1 MKKALKRSP
10 ICKAAVTRQKDG
22 ELLIEWEADAN
33 VRSVCIFAGP
43 SPEDIDRETPLAE
56 VNGAADAVISG
67 LDPERRY
74 YFAVIPEGGS
84 GIVVAERR
92 VPVDGTY
99 NFRDL
104 GGYETSGG
112 QRVKWGQIYRS
123 DGLSRLGPKAPAQ
136 LKELGLRTVFDF
148 RTDAEVD
155 KAPDRLPEDG
165 SIDYVHL
172 PIQHGEFNFIAA
184 MERVKQ
190 GDDSWL
196 DQDFM
201 IRGYLENLDDFPQ
214 VWGELFRRLAE
225 AQSRPLVF
233 HCTGGKDRAGT
244 AAALIL
250 LALGVPE
257 ETIIQDHGLSNLYIA
272 PLLPRVY
279 QRMREYGVDPEKLS
293 PYFTAPPEAI
303 QALLEHLRRRYGSA
317 EKYLTAQAELR
328 PQVLE
333 RLREELLD

>member
-1 MKKALKRSP
+1 MKKLLDRSP
-10 ICKAAVTRQKDG
+10 VFNATVTRQENG
-22 ELLIEWEADAN
+22 EMLIGWENDENA
-33 VRSVCIFAGP
+33 RSVSIFAGP
-43 SPEDIDRETPLAE
+43 SPEKVDRDKPLAE
-56 VNGAADAVISG
+56 VNGVTRAVIAG
-67 LDPERRY
+67 LDPEKRH
-74 YFAVIPEGGS
+74 YFEIVPEGGS
-84 GIVVAERR
+84 GLLVAERR
-92 VPVDGTY
+92 VPIDGTY

-104 GGYETSGG
+104 GGYETSAG

-123 DGLSRLGPKAPAQ
+123 DGLSRLGPKGVAQ
-136 LKELGLRTVFDF
+136 LKGLGLRTIFDF

-155 KAPDRLPEDG
+155 KAPDRLPGDG
-165 SIDYVHL
+165 SFEYVRL

-201 IRGYLENLDDFPQ
+201 IRGYLENIDDFPQ
-214 VWGELFRRLAE
+214 VWGEFFGRLAE
-225 AQSRPLVF
+225 ARSRPLVF

-257 ETIIQDHGLSNLYIA
+257 ETVIRDHGLSNVYIA
-272 PLLPRVY
+272 PLLPQVY
-279 QRMREYGVDPEKLS
+279 QRMRDYGVDPEKLS

-303 QALLEHLRRRYGSA
+303 EALLEHLRRRYGSA
-317 EKYLTAQAELR
+317 EKYLTTWAGLTA
-328 PQVLE
+328 QVLA
-333 RLREELLD
+333 RLRLELLV